1 MARATPFLGHEG
13 PGAQILNLGGYDL
26 ITNASDARF
35 ILLGGRFVGEATL
48 NRFYILHCV
57 AIPLV
62 VAGRV
67 SRPPWRGRQEGGN
80 SPTPQL
86 RREQKNK
93 RVGLISI

>member
-1 MARATPFLGHEG
+1 MVLTLLLSFTGYPLPWDQLAIWAITAGSNMARATPFLGHEG
-13 PGAQILNLGGYDL
+13 PGAQILNLGGFDL

-62 VAGRV
+62 PAGV
-67 SRPPWRGRQEGGN
+67 NGMH
-80 SPTPQL
+80 
-86 RREQKNK
+86 
-93 RVGLISI
+93 